1 MSSPALNVVTGSFV
15 GTGADLTIK
24 TLPSKVKSIWLTNA
38 ASADS
43 MFYQSS
49 MADDSAFKRVAAG
62 TNSLVTSNG
71 VTPYRAADGA
81 GFSLGADT
89 DMNVSGELVHYTA
102 ICE

>member
-1 MSSPALNVVTGSFV
+1 MSSPVNAVVTGSFL

-24 TLPSKVKSIWLTNA
+24 TLNSKVKCLWLTNA
-38 ASADS
+38 ASGDS
-43 MFYQSS
+43 AFYQSS
-49 MADDSAFKRVAAG
+49 MADDSMFKRVAAG
-62 TNSLVTSNG
+62 THSLVTSNG
-71 VTPYRAADGA
+71 VTPYQAESGA

>member
-1 MSSPALNVVTGSFV
+1 MSSPANVVVTGSFL

-24 TLPSKVKSIWLTNA
+24 SLPSKVKAIWLHNA

-43 MFYQSS
+43 MFWSSS
-49 MADDSAFKRVAAG
+49 MDDDSAFKRVAAG
-62 TNSLVTSNG
+62 TQTLVTSNG
-71 VTPYRAADGA
+71 VTPYRSSDGA
-81 GFSLGADT
+81 GFSLGADA